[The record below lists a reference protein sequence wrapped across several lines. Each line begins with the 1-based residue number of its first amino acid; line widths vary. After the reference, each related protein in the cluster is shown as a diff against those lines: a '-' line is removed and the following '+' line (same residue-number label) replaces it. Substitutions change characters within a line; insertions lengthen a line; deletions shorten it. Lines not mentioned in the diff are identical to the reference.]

1 MGRGFARLCLS
12 IFTFSIMKKSFPRS
26 AVHVAVLSLAMAS
39 SYALAQST
47 VALKEVIVTGN
58 PLGAT
63 ELISPSTQLFG
74 PDLTLRSSATLGETL
89 NNLPGVSST
98 YFGPN
103 ASRPIIRGLDGD
115 RIRVLQNSGASI
127 DASALS
133 FDHAVPND
141 PISIERI
148 EVLRGAGALLYGGS
162 AVGGVV
168 NVIDNRIPTEPQFDE
183 KGGISGKADVGYA
196 SGNREKSAAVLL
208 EAGTNRYTLHA
219 DVFSRRASDVA
230 VPVELECTNPA
241 KPGLAKKICNSAN
254 DVKGGAVGGS
264 VFFEHGYLGASV
276 SSYKSDYGTVAEDEV
291 TIGMKS
297 NRYALEGEWRN
308 LGGLISSI
316 KGQLSQSDYQHTEFD
331 AGEAGTVFKNKGT
344 DLRLVAKHAKF
355 GDVEGVIGLQ
365 TESARFSA
373 DGAEAFAPYSKTSST
388 ALFVVEE
395 VATSWGKLSLGARTE
410 KVKVTSEG
418 NAGAANPDNFP
429 PSSRSFNPNSLAL
442 GVLVKLSPAWQ
453 LTANASHTERAP
465 KDYELY
471 ANGPHIATA
480 AWETGNSALG
490 LEKSNSIDLGVAFK
504 QGAHQF
510 ALNAYTSRFSNYIG
524 LDATGNTRNADGE
537 FNPADGGLTD
547 TAYNGVRARFTGV
560 EASGTVRLAGKG
572 GWMGDT
578 AEQLGGQ
585 TLDLKLRAD
594 AVRAT
599 NESTGQA
606 LPRIAP
612 MRLGATLAWGSGPW
626 GARLGFDHA
635 MAQNRVPDV
644 GQRATEA
651 YTLWNAALT
660 YKTKQSGADLLW
672 YARVDNITNT
682 LAYSATSVL
691 TTTAFPKAPL
701 PGRSLKV
708 GLQRNF

>member
-1 MGRGFARLCLS
+1 
-12 IFTFSIMKKSFPRS
+12 MKKSFPRS
-26 AVHVAVLSLAMAS
+26 AVRVAVLSLAIS
-39 SYALAQST
+39 GSYALAQST
-47 VALKEVIVTGN
+47 VTLKEVIVTGN

-63 ELISPSTQLFG
+63 ELITPSTRLAG
-74 PDLTLRSSATLGETL
+74 PDLTLRSTSTLGETL
-89 NNLPGVSST
+89 NSLPGVSST

-103 ASRPIIRGLDGD
+103 SSRPVIRGLDGD
-115 RIRVLQNSGASI
+115 RIRVLQNSGAAM

-168 NVIDNRIPTEPQFDE
+168 NVIDNRIPSESPFDA
-183 KGGISGKADVGYA
+183 KGGVSGKADVGYA
-196 SGNREKSAAVLL
+196 TGNKEKSGAVLV
-208 EAGTNRYTLHA
+208 EAGNNRFVIHA
-219 DVFSRRASDVA
+219 DVSARKSDDVA
-230 VPVELECTNPA
+230 VPVELECT
-241 KPGLAKKICNSAN
+241 KPGRPSVAKNICNSAN

-264 VFFEHGYLGASV
+264 MFFDKGYLGASV
-276 SSYKSDYGTVAEDEV
+276 STYKSTYGTVAEDEV

-297 NRYALEGEWRN
+297 NRYALEGELRD
-308 LGGLISSI
+308 LGGFISSV

-331 AGEAGTVFKNKGT
+331 AGEPGSVFKNKGT
-344 DLRLVAKHAKF
+344 DFRLVAKHAKL
-355 GDVEGVIGLQ
+355 GNVEGVAGLQ
-365 TESARFSA
+365 TESSRFSA
-373 DGAEAFAPYSKTSST
+373 DGAEAFAPYSKTSTT

-395 VATSWGKLSLGARTE
+395 MATSWGKLSLGARTE

-418 NAGAANPDNFP
+418 NVGAANPDNFP
-429 PSSRSFNPNSLAL
+429 PGSRSFSPNSLAL
-442 GVLVKLSPAWQ
+442 GALVKLSPAWQ
-453 LTANASHTERAP
+453 LTSNLSHTQRAP

-490 LEKSNSIDLGVAFK
+490 LEKSNSLDVGIAFK
-504 QGAHQF
+504 QGAHKF
-510 ALNAYTSRFSNYIG
+510 ALNAYASQFSNFIG
-524 LDATGNTRNADGE
+524 LEATGNTRSADGE
-537 FNPADGGLTD
+537 LNPSEGGLTD
-547 TAYNGVRARFTGV
+547 TVYSGVRARFTGF
-560 EASGTVRLAGKG
+560 EASGTVRLLGTG
-572 GWMGDT
+572 GL
-578 AEQLGGQ
+578 AETTGQ
-585 TLDLKLRAD
+585 SLDLDLRAD
-594 AVRAT
+594 AVRGT
-599 NESTGQA
+599 NVSTGQA

-612 MRLGATLAWGSGPW
+612 MRLGATLVWGSGPW

-660 YKTKQSGADLLW
+660 YKSKQSGADLLW
-672 YARVDNITNT
+672 YARIDNITDT

-708 GLQRNF
+708 GLQVNF

>member
-1 MGRGFARLCLS
+1 
-12 IFTFSIMKKSFPRS
+12 MKKSFSCS
-26 AVHVAVLSLAMAS
+26 AVRVAILSLSA
-39 SYALAQST
+39 ALVRVDAFAQLQAPEP
-47 VALKEVIVTGN
+47 VMLKEIIVTGN

-63 ELISPSTQLFG
+63 ELITPSTKLAG
-74 PDLTLRSSATLGETL
+74 PELTLRSAATLGETL
-89 NNLPGVSST
+89 NGLPGVSST

-168 NVIDNRIPTEPQFDE
+168 NVIDNRISTEPQFDE
-183 KGGISGKADVGYA
+183 KGGISGKTDVGYA
-196 SGNREKSAAVLL
+196 TGNREKSAGILL
-208 EAGTNRYTLHA
+208 ETGTNRYTLHA
-219 DVFSRRASDVA
+219 DVFSRKASDVA
-230 VPVELECTNPA
+230 VPVELDCTNPA
-241 KPGLAKKICNSAN
+241 KLGLAKKICNSAN

-264 VFFEHGYLGASV
+264 VFFDHGYLGASV

-297 NRYALEGEWRN
+297 NRYALEGELRN
-308 LGGLISSI
+308 LGGFISSV
-316 KGQLSQSDYQHTEFD
+316 KGQLSHLDYQHTEFD
-331 AGEAGTVFKNKGT
+331 AGKAGTVFKNKGT
-344 DLRLVAKHAKF
+344 DLRLVAKHAKI
-355 GDVEGVIGLQ
+355 GNVEGVVGLQ
-365 TESARFSA
+365 TESSRFSA
-373 DGAEAFAPYSKTSST
+373 DGSEAFAPYSKTSSA

-395 VATSWGKLSLGARTE
+395 MATSWGKLSLGARTE

-429 PSSRSFNPNSLAL
+429 PGSRSFTPNSFAL
-442 GVLVKLSPAWQ
+442 GTLVKLSPTWQ
-453 LTANASHTERAP
+453 LTSNLSHTQRAP

-490 LEKSNSIDLGVAFK
+490 LEKSNSLDVGLAFK

-510 ALNAYTSRFSNYIG
+510 ALNAYTSRFSNFIG
-524 LDATGNTRNADGE
+524 LDATGNARSLDGE
-537 FNPADGGLTD
+537 INPADGGLTD
-547 TAYNGVRARFTGV
+547 TVYNGVKARFTGL
-560 EASGTVRLAGKG
+560 EASGTVRLLGKG
-572 GWMGDT
+572 GLVDG
-578 AEQLGGQ
+578 LGSGAASVVEHSGYGQ
-585 TLDLKLRAD
+585 ILDLNLRAD
-594 AVRAT
+594 TVRAT
-599 NESTGQA
+599 NVSTGEA

-612 MRLGATLAWGSGPW
+612 MRVGASAVWGSGPW

-635 MAQNRVPDV
+635 FAQNRVPSV
-644 GQRATEA
+644 GQRHTDA
-651 YTLWNAALT
+651 YTLWNAAVT
-660 YKTKQSGADLLW
+660 YSMKQAAANLLW
-672 YARVDNITNT
+672 YARVDNLTNQ

-701 PGRSLKV
+701 PGRSLKL
-708 GLQRNF
+708 GLQVNF